1 MNLIKEMEGK
11 LLDQIINEAK
21 SPQDEAIKASITE
34 WKLLQKKLA
43 VVNKI
48 AKAVTSRI
56 TELETGF
63 EEVIKGIDGNKT
75 VVDGAIIEYTQK
87 KGNTTVKYKEA
98 VDYALK
104 MVNEAQKKVL
114 EDFVKSVTK
123 SGEIKNVLAVVDP
136 DLEKFLIDLS
146 SIDGTDMMDK
156 IEDAARAGFDRLP
169 KQVAN
174 AKKRVV
180 KEGVGENI
188 AKVVKNLVSKFKT
201 VFRSVFKSIDKAD
214 KAASAFASAVKAD
227 PLKEGKTS
235 GEWTT
240 ISFKG
245 LNTSKEDRDFVL
257 NKVFGKNNSWGIN
270 KGGDRTTLT
279 ADQPVVVAYRHAQGE
294 PDLSVL
300 KKYKVT
306 VVEGLAP
313 VVEFKDHMGDT
324 EFKSFA
330 SWKSACRKADPQYWL
345 DGDKDIA
352 QAMVGAKP
360 FAKGKTRAIGEW
372 DGEVGTVFGDAH
384 LNEAVG
390 INKGIRSIVASIKA
404 IDMESDSD
412 SLDSAGLRLI
422 LKELS
427 EKWNEPGVPG
437 SDESSEAKNVLKVSK
452 MLEDLIKFLPKPES
466 TD

>member
-201 VFRSVFKSIDKAD
+201 VFRSVFKSIDKSK
-214 KAASAFASAVKAD
+214 KAADAFASAVKAN
-227 PLKEGKTS
+227 PLNEGLKAKFVDAPIGKDLKKALAIGGVKIASMDGEADNYDGDITVTMSNGDVVKYKYHYDGMGS
-235 GEWTT
+235 GANVE
-240 ISFKG
+240 
-245 LNTSKEDRDFVL
+245 LQ
-257 NKVFGKNNSWGIN
+257 IN
-270 KGGDRTTLT
+270 KDKKVKISNDPHKHVEEIS
-279 ADQPVVVAYRHAQGE
+279 AAY
-294 PDLSVL
+294 
-300 KKYKVT
+300 K
-306 VVEGLAP
+306 
-313 VVEFKDHMGDT
+313 
-324 EFKSFA
+324 
-330 SWKSACRKADPQYWL
+330 
-345 DGDKDIA
+345 
-352 QAMVGAKP
+352 
-360 FAKGKTRAIGEW
+360 
-372 DGEVGTVFGDAH
+372 AH
-384 LNEAVG
+384 LSKAVKESKLDEAVG

-412 SLDSAGLRLI
+412 SLDAAGLRLI
-422 LKELS
+422 LKELE

-437 SDESSEAKNVLKVSK
+437 SDQSSEAKMVLKVSK
-452 MLEDLIKFLPKPES
+452 MLEELIKFLPKPES
-466 TD
+466 ND